1 MMLRLLGIDYG
12 GKRIGLAI
20 GDTESSIASPLA
32 VVQVTGSLSDQVGA
46 VLSCARPYAVGAF
59 VLGLPLNM
67 DDTEGPQARHARRF
81 GDVLARHSGKPVHYF
96 DERLSSVAADE
107 LLEQSGLSQKKRK
120 TRQDRIAAQ
129 VILQG
134 FLDAQADSP

>member
-1 MMLRLLGIDYG
+1 MLRLLGIDYG

-32 VVQVTGSLSDQVGA
+32 VVQVKGSLSDQVGA
-46 VLSCARPYAVGAF
+46 VLSCAQPYSVGEF
-59 VLGLPLNM
+59 VVGLPLNM
-67 DDTEGPQARHARRF
+67 DDTEGPQARLTRRF
-81 GDVLARHSGKPVHYF
+81 GDVLAHHSGKPVRYF